1 MADEPRGMIYDI
13 QGFSVH
19 DGPGIRT
26 IVFLKGCPLRCLWC
40 HSPESI
46 SFDNVLSWF
55 EIRCIGVE
63 KCGRCIPAC
72 PEGAIAAGKQI
83 SPRQDDTYI
92 TVVEVDRTK
101 CTNCGDC
108 EKVCTPK
115 ALFLTGV
122 EYTIDEV
129 VERVLKD
136 RSYYQ
141 KSGGGVTISGGEPL
155 SQIDFT
161 LELLKRLKQEGIHT
175 ALDTTGFAKWEILE
189 KTVPYVDLYLYD
201 IKHTD
206 SEEHKVLCHVPN
218 ELIIENAYKLAQAG
232 AKLQLR
238 AVVIPGFNDNQE
250 HFEKLAKICCD
261 IKDSIQ
267 VLQLLPYHKLGAV
280 KHLRLNQDNPMP
292 DIDPPSDE
300 RMEEIKQYFESFGLP
315 VKIH

>member
-1 MADEPRGMIYDI
+1 MADELTGMVYDI

-19 DGPGIRT
+19 DGPGVRT

-72 PEGAIAAGKQI
+72 PEGAISVGKQVS
-83 SPRQDDTYI
+83 SPQGDKHI
-92 TVVEVDRTK
+92 NVIEVDREK
-101 CTNCGDC
+101 CTNCGEC
-108 EKVCTPK
+108 EKACVTK

-122 EYTIDEV
+122 YYTVDEV

-136 RSYYQ
+136 RAYYQ

-161 LELLKRLKQEGIHT
+161 LELLKRLKREDVHT
-175 ALDTTGFAKWEILE
+175 ALDTTGFAKWEVLE
-189 KTVPYVDLYLYD
+189 KTLPYVDLYLYD

-206 SEEHKVLCHVPN
+206 PARHKELCKVSN
-218 ELIIENAYKLAQAG
+218 ELIIENLYRLAQAK
-232 AKLQLR
+232 ARIQVR
-238 AVVIPGFNDNQE
+238 AVVIPGINDNQQ

-261 IKDSIQ
+261 IKDSLES
-267 VLQLLPYHKLGAV
+267 LQLLPYHKLGSV
-280 KHLRLNQDNPMP
+280 KYLRLGQDNPMP
-292 DIDPPSDE
+292 DVEPPTDE
-300 RMEEIKQYFESFGLP
+300 RMDGIKQFFEGFGLT